1 MKKYIYFA
9 FAWIFNFEVE
19 HFYLYRVKSTG
30 LKVYKRDRRDS
41 SAFETYLGTRYVL
54 RQK

>member
-19 HFYLYRVKSTG
+19 YFFLYRMHSNG
-30 LKVYKRDRRDS
+30 LKVYKRQLTQAS
-41 SAFETYLGTRYVL
+41 QFETYIGVRYVL